1 MPSPNT
7 EYALERI
14 KVLVLD
20 DNMHMRYLIK
30 EILLALGIRD
40 TSLVSNVPQ
49 AFKELRHFNADII
62 ITDWHLE
69 PLDGFEFVKLVR
81 TALDSRNPYVPIIM
95 LSARTEVKFIQNARD
110 VGVNE
115 FLAKPVSAKSLYQ
128 RMLSLIDHPRKFL
141 KTKNYV
147 GPDRRRHD
155 SGPSNGKPERRSI
168 ALESNST
175 AACAV

>member
-1 MPSPNT
+1 MTSLNAV
-7 EYALERI
+7 YALEHLS
-14 KVLVLD
+14 VLILD
-20 DNMHMRYLIK
+20 ENLHMRHLIR

-49 AFKELRHFNADII
+49 AFKELRHFTADII

-81 TALDSRNPYVPIIM
+81 TALDNRNPFVPIIM
-95 LSARTEVKFIQNARD
+95 LSAGTEAKYLQNARD
-110 VGVNE
+110 AGVNE

-128 RMLSLIDHPRKFL
+128 RILSLIDHPRKFL

-155 SGPSNGKPERRSI
+155 DGPAIGKSERRSVMPETNNTE
-168 ALESNST
+168 ARS
-175 AACAV
+175 V